1 MYCCQGKRKEKEGKK
16 KMNIDVNANEI
27 KNIKKKYKKLQK
39 YMRSSLY
46 EIKVMDGN
54 EKTISNLLKED
65 KNVT

>member
-1 MYCCQGKRKEKEGKK
+1 
-16 KMNIDVNANEI
+16 MNIDVNADEV
-27 KNIKKKYKKLQK
+27 KNLKKRYKKLKK

-65 KNVT
+65 

>member
-1 MYCCQGKRKEKEGKK
+1 
-16 KMNIDVNANEI
+16 MNIDVNADEV
-27 KNIKKKYKKLQK
+27 KNRKKKYKKQKK

-65 KNVT
+65 

>member
-1 MYCCQGKRKEKEGKK
+1 
-16 KMNIDVNANEI
+16 MNIDLNADEV

-54 EKTISNLLKED
+54 ETTIANLLKENE
-65 KNVT
+65 NVSDNT

>member
-1 MYCCQGKRKEKEGKK
+1 
-16 KMNIDVNANEI
+16 MNIDVNKDEV
-27 KNIKKKYKKLQK
+27 KNLKKRYKKLKK

-65 KNVT
+65 